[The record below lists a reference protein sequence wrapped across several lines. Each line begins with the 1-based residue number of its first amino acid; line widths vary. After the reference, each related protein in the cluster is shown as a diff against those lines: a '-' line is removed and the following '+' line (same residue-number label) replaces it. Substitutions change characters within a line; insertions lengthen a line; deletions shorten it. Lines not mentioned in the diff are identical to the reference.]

1 MAIVPL
7 HAVFRGDF
15 IALLVPVDDRDTMDV
30 VAQKVAYHVI
40 HRRLPPQ
47 DAPLRVQYD
56 GSVLPRDQTVD
67 QAGLSPMSFVEVFYD
82 ASGDNAGMDSDS
94 YPEGSLGRRHD

>member
-1 MAIVPL
+1 MATVPL

-40 HRRLPPQ
+40 HRHLPPQ
-47 DAPLRVQYD
+47 DAPMRVKYND
-56 GSVLPRDQTVD
+56 RVLPPDQTVA
-67 QAGLSPMSFVEVFYD
+67 QADIRPMSFVEVFYD
-82 ASGDNAGMDSDS
+82 A
-94 YPEGSLGRRHD
+94 

>member
-1 MAIVPL
+1 MATVPL
-7 HAVFRGDF
+7 QAVFRGDF
-15 IALLVPVDDRDTMDV
+15 VALLVSVDDRDTMDL

-56 GSVLPRDQTVD
+56 GSVLPRDQTVA
-67 QAGLSPMSFVEVFYD
+67 QAGMSPMSFVEVFYD